1 MRDLLPILREWVL
14 AINAIILTFVVAA
27 GVGAFLRRWKD
38 HKNLNALSR
47 LARPMSYLVYPL
59 GFRIAMDVAPLHP
72 KLELWLQHI
81 IYVMFV
87 IAFINVIRQASMI
100 AIEFSALKM
109 PRGADT
115 FQYGFIPLLRNA
127 VTLLVFMMGGIM
139 ILKYFGYDVMSLVA
153 ALGVGSLAVGLA
165 AKDTLS
171 NMISGFTLIIDR
183 NLRPGD
189 KINLGGSVGV
199 VDEIGLR
206 STRLNIRDGNV
217 LIVPNQDLV
226 NTKILNMTMEG
237 PASACSTRFRVP
249 IDVPF
254 ARIKAICEEI
264 HPYVAKSV
272 LEKGIWVQ
280 LANISEGNQLITTG
294 FWVVDSDKT
303 ADALTDFHIRLVER
317 LGREGIKILGDPTKI
332 APSA

>member
-1 MRDLLPILREWVL
+1 MNDLLPILKEWVL
-14 AINAIILTFVVAA
+14 AICTVILTLVVASA
-27 GVGAFLRRWKD
+27 LGAFLRRWKG
-38 HKNLNALSR
+38 HKNLDSLSR
-47 LARPMSYLVYPL
+47 LARPVSYLVYPL
-59 GFRIAMDVAPLHP
+59 GFRVAMEVAPLHP
-72 KLELWLQHI
+72 KAELLAQHAL
-81 IYVMFV
+81 YVAFV
-87 IAFINVIRQASMI
+87 LAFLNLVRQAAMI
-100 AIEFSALKM
+100 AIEFSALKA
-109 PRGADT
+109 P
-115 FQYGFIPLLRNA
+115 RNA
-127 VTLLVFMMGGIM
+127 DSFQHGFVPLMRNMVTLIVFLMGGIM
-139 ILKYFGYDVMSLVA
+139 LLKYFGYDVMSLIT

-189 KINLGGSVGV
+189 KINLGGSIGV

-254 ARIKAICEEI
+254 SRIKTICQEI
-264 HPYVAKSV
+264 HPQIAKAVPGKS
-272 LEKGIWVQ
+272 GWVQ
-280 LANISEGNQLITTG
+280 LANINDGNQLITTG
-294 FWVVDSDKT
+294 FWVVDSDM
-303 ADALTDFHIRLVER
+303 AGDALTDFHVRLVER
-317 LGREGIKILGDPTKI
+317 LSRERIPLLGEPPRTV
-332 APSA
+332 